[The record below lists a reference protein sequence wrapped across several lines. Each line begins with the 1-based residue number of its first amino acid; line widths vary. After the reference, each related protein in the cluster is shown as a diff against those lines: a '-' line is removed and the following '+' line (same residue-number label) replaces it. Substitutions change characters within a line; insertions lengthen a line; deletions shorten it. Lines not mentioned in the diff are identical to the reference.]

1 MELLKG
7 KPIVAL
13 VKKETSDAV
22 QEYLD
27 RGIVPSLVTVSAGAS
42 DDTRTYIESQ
52 RKQAEGFGIRFSHID
67 LDGGVDQ
74 QTVIQ
79 TVRDLNVRK
88 DVHGVMIAHPLPKGL
103 DEVRVLQE
111 LDPKKDIEGRTPQNL
126 GLIVYEKAFFYP
138 CTAEAV
144 IMTLTHYEIPLLG
157 KRMTIIGRSN
167 TVGRP
172 LALMVLERRLGT
184 TPTVCHTQTKDLQKI
199 LLESELIV
207 VAAGK
212 ARLIGDE
219 EIPDNCVVI
228 DVGINVVDGKVV
240 GDVDMDSLKG
250 SEKRIRIT
258 PVPGGIG
265 GVTTQILMRN
275 VVKAAG
281 L

>member
-7 KPIVAL
+7 KPIAAQI
-13 VKKETSDAV
+13 KKETSDAV
-22 QEYLD
+22 QKKID
-27 RGIVPSLVTVSAGAS
+27 RGIVPSLVTISAGAS
-42 DDTRTYIESQ
+42 DDTLTYIESQ
-52 RKQAEGFGIRFSHID
+52 RRQAEGIGIRFSHIALGD
-67 LDGGVDQ
+67 GVDE
-74 QTVIQ
+74 QTIIQ
-79 TVRDLNVRK
+79 TVHDLNARK
-88 DVHGVMIAHPLPKGL
+88 DVHGIMIAHPLPKGM

-111 LDPKKDIEGRTPQNL
+111 LNPKKDIEGRTPQNL
-126 GLIVYEKAFFYP
+126 GLIVYEQAFFYP

-144 IMTLTHYEIPLLG
+144 IMILSHYEISLLG

-172 LALMVLERRLGT
+172 LALMVLERRLGA
-184 TPTVCHTQTKDLQKI
+184 TPTVCHTQTNDLRKV

-212 ARLIGDE
+212 AGLIGVE

-228 DVGINVVDGKVV
+228 DVGINVVDEKVV
-240 GDVDMDSLKG
+240 GDVDMDSLKDSG
-250 SEKRIRIT
+250 KKVRIT
-258 PVPGGIG
+258 PVPGGVG

-275 VVKAAG
+275 VAKATG